1 MKRLIADKPHCYPRA
16 LHMSSI
22 ACLTTQKLDCDA
34 CNMMPR
40 AGTKDRSCG
49 VGSSKGLCEFCRLVL
64 RGAAVAE
71 IQWAAPV
78 ERANRRKAIGGFY
91 GPDKLKVPAHQPP
104 FPFSST
110 LRRLLQLRFRSKPL
124 FAPRHRNID
133 RSASNRRTAT
143 TERAL

>member
-1 MKRLIADKPHCYPRA
+1 MR
-16 LHMSSI
+16 
-22 ACLTTQKLDCDA
+22 
-34 CNMMPR
+34 
-40 AGTKDRSCG
+40 
-49 VGSSKGLCEFCRLVL
+49 EFRRLVL

-71 IQWAAPV
+71 IQWAAPI